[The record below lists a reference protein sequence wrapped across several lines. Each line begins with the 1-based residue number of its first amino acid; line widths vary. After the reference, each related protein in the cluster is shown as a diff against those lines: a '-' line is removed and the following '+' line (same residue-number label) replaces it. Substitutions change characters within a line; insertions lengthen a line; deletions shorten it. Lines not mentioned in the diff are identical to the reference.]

1 MATVPLI
8 VGGLFKV
15 GATDFSDAVTKA
27 QLLAE
32 ADEIAIP
39 ATLATPKTS
48 RLGGVM
54 YSLALDYL
62 SNDTSATTELW
73 HVLWTAITTS
83 DGTLTFT
90 LQMRDGTPSATNPQ
104 WTGSF
109 IALAAQLGGPAD
121 GLSVGS
127 STFPLTGLPTKVTS

>member
-1 MATVPLI
+1 MATTPLI

-15 GATDFSDAVTKA
+15 GSVDFSDAITKV

-32 ADEIAIP
+32 GDEIEIP

-48 RLGGVM
+48 RLGGVK

-62 SNDTSATTELW
+62 SNDTSATAELW

-83 DGTLTFT
+83 DGTLAYT
-90 LQMRDGTPSATNPQ
+90 LQVRDGTPSATNPQ
-104 WTGSF
+104 WTGNF
-109 IALAAQLGGPAD
+109 VALAAQLGGDAE

-127 STFPLTGLPTKVTS
+127 STFPCTAVPTKVTS